1 MFSVNTINIVL
12 LVSYVYSIFVVVCL
26 YGTYT
31 IAIVFVESVVC
42 SKYIV

>member
-26 YGTYT
+26 YGMYI
-31 IAIVFVESVVC
+31 IAIVFVYSIVC